1 MKNLTFVALLF
12 LLFAACGKQEI
23 SKQEEETTTTP
34 LNISRVIFSI
44 NSILQKKQTSTHVAL
59 RYWKEENISASDD
72 VSLTIN
78 GTNITPIK
86 KTSHNALTG
95 SDALFQIPA
104 LNVSGEIKV
113 TYTIKSGNKTYSG
126 EKILRYVNDYSIA
139 TVWDKLNKDYVL
151 ENPHML
157 LIDKDGSFQVNGGT
171 VTPEPANLGISMYG
185 NIRSTAISQ
194 VLPPLI
200 SGLNGGYSLRY
211 DNNRSLNAIVI
222 TLGNENADQSF
233 DKNKT
238 LEDITAVYGNSSTN
252 IVGNKVYSS
261 GIFDIEVST
270 SGSNLVATIKKVR

>member
-23 SKQEEETTTTP
+23 SKQEEETATTP

-185 NIRSTAISQ
+185 NIRSMAISQ

>member
-86 KTSHNALTG
+86 KTSHNALTS

-171 VTPEPANLGISMYG
+171 VTPEPANLGISLYG